1 MDKIGQAYEM
11 LLTGAALILAVLMI
25 ISIIRSVLGPKISD
39 RIIAVNM
46 TGTMVIMV
54 IAILSVYLDE
64 NYLVDVSLIYAMI
77 SFLGV
82 VVLCKVYTGVYLQ
95 KKMTWQ
101 WIRFAL
107 SAACLVTGLV
117 FMILAVFGVNRFHRA
132 LNRMHAAAMGDTLG
146 ILFVFV
152 GLILIRGFSMDSLKL
167 FLVILFFWTAG
178 PVSGHMISRLEAMTD
193 ENLGEILVIRKGKTD
208 KKQKEEEKGD
218 ETL

>member
-1 MDKIGQAYEM
+1 
-11 LLTGAALILAVLMI
+11 
-25 ISIIRSVLGPKISD
+25 
-39 RIIAVNM
+39 
-46 TGTMVIMV
+46 
-54 IAILSVYLDE
+54 
-64 NYLVDVSLIYAMI
+64 
-77 SFLGV
+77 
-82 VVLCKVYTGVYLQ
+82 
-95 KKMTWQ
+95 MTWQ

-117 FMILAVFGVNRFHRA
+117 FMMLAVFGVNRFHRA

-146 ILFVFV
+146 ILFVFA
-152 GLILIRGFSMDSLKL
+152 GLILIRGFSMASFKL
-167 FLVILFFWTAG
+167 LLVILFFWTAG

>member
-1 MDKIGQAYEM
+1 
-11 LLTGAALILAVLMI
+11 
-25 ISIIRSVLGPKISD
+25 
-39 RIIAVNM
+39 
-46 TGTMVIMV
+46 
-54 IAILSVYLDE
+54 
-64 NYLVDVSLIYAMI
+64 
-77 SFLGV
+77 
-82 VVLCKVYTGVYLQ
+82 
-95 KKMTWQ
+95 MTWQ

-146 ILFVFV
+146 SLFVFA

-208 KKQKEEEKGD
+208 KKQKEEEGD

>member
-1 MDKIGQAYEM
+1 
-11 LLTGAALILAVLMI
+11 
-25 ISIIRSVLGPKISD
+25 
-39 RIIAVNM
+39 
-46 TGTMVIMV
+46 
-54 IAILSVYLDE
+54 
-64 NYLVDVSLIYAMI
+64 
-77 SFLGV
+77 
-82 VVLCKVYTGVYLQ
+82 
-95 KKMTWQ
+95 MTWQ

-132 LNRMHAAAMGDTLG
+132 LNRMHAAAMGDTLV
-146 ILFVFV
+146 ILFVFA

>member
-1 MDKIGQAYEM
+1 
-11 LLTGAALILAVLMI
+11 
-25 ISIIRSVLGPKISD
+25 
-39 RIIAVNM
+39 
-46 TGTMVIMV
+46 
-54 IAILSVYLDE
+54 
-64 NYLVDVSLIYAMI
+64 
-77 SFLGV
+77 
-82 VVLCKVYTGVYLQ
+82 
-95 KKMTWQ
+95 MTWQ

-146 ILFVFV
+146 ILFVFA
-152 GLILIRGFSMDSLKL
+152 GLVLIRGFSMDSLKL

>member
-1 MDKIGQAYEM
+1 MM
-11 LLTGAALILAVLMI
+11 
-25 ISIIRSVLGPKISD
+25 
-39 RIIAVNM
+39 
-46 TGTMVIMV
+46 
-54 IAILSVYLDE
+54 
-64 NYLVDVSLIYAMI
+64 
-77 SFLGV
+77 
-82 VVLCKVYTGVYLQ
+82 
-95 KKMTWQ
+95 WQ

-117 FMILAVFGVNRFHRA
+117 FMILAVFGVNRFQRA

-146 ILFVFV
+146 ILFVFA

>member
-1 MDKIGQAYEM
+1 
-11 LLTGAALILAVLMI
+11 
-25 ISIIRSVLGPKISD
+25 
-39 RIIAVNM
+39 
-46 TGTMVIMV
+46 
-54 IAILSVYLDE
+54 
-64 NYLVDVSLIYAMI
+64 
-77 SFLGV
+77 
-82 VVLCKVYTGVYLQ
+82 
-95 KKMTWQ
+95 MTWQ

-146 ILFVFV
+146 ILFVFA

-208 KKQKEEEKGD
+208 KKQKEEDKGD

>member
-1 MDKIGQAYEM
+1 
-11 LLTGAALILAVLMI
+11 
-25 ISIIRSVLGPKISD
+25 
-39 RIIAVNM
+39 
-46 TGTMVIMV
+46 
-54 IAILSVYLDE
+54 
-64 NYLVDVSLIYAMI
+64 
-77 SFLGV
+77 
-82 VVLCKVYTGVYLQ
+82 
-95 KKMTWQ
+95 MTWQ

-146 ILFVFV
+146 ILLVFA

>member
-1 MDKIGQAYEM
+1 
-11 LLTGAALILAVLMI
+11 
-25 ISIIRSVLGPKISD
+25 
-39 RIIAVNM
+39 
-46 TGTMVIMV
+46 
-54 IAILSVYLDE
+54 
-64 NYLVDVSLIYAMI
+64 
-77 SFLGV
+77 
-82 VVLCKVYTGVYLQ
+82 
-95 KKMTWQ
+95 MTWQ

-146 ILFVFV
+146 ILFVFA

-208 KKQKEEEKGD
+208 KKQKEEKGD

>member
-1 MDKIGQAYEM
+1 
-11 LLTGAALILAVLMI
+11 
-25 ISIIRSVLGPKISD
+25 
-39 RIIAVNM
+39 
-46 TGTMVIMV
+46 
-54 IAILSVYLDE
+54 
-64 NYLVDVSLIYAMI
+64 
-77 SFLGV
+77 
-82 VVLCKVYTGVYLQ
+82 
-95 KKMTWQ
+95 MTWQ

-146 ILFVFV
+146 ILFVFA

-193 ENLGEILVIRKGKTD
+193 ENLGEALSFSARYTRESICRRRTGK
-208 KKQKEEEKGD
+208 
-218 ETL
+218 LI

>member
-1 MDKIGQAYEM
+1 
-11 LLTGAALILAVLMI
+11 
-25 ISIIRSVLGPKISD
+25 
-39 RIIAVNM
+39 
-46 TGTMVIMV
+46 
-54 IAILSVYLDE
+54 
-64 NYLVDVSLIYAMI
+64 
-77 SFLGV
+77 
-82 VVLCKVYTGVYLQ
+82 
-95 KKMTWQ
+95 MTWQ

-146 ILFVFV
+146 ILFVFA

-208 KKQKEEEKGD
+208 KKQKDEEKGD

>member
-1 MDKIGQAYEM
+1 MM
-11 LLTGAALILAVLMI
+11 
-25 ISIIRSVLGPKISD
+25 
-39 RIIAVNM
+39 
-46 TGTMVIMV
+46 
-54 IAILSVYLDE
+54 
-64 NYLVDVSLIYAMI
+64 
-77 SFLGV
+77 
-82 VVLCKVYTGVYLQ
+82 
-95 KKMTWQ
+95 WQ

-132 LNRMHAAAMGDTLG
+132 LHRMHAAAMGDTLG
-146 ILFVFV
+146 ILFVFA

-208 KKQKEEEKGD
+208 KKQKEEKGD

>member
-1 MDKIGQAYEM
+1 
-11 LLTGAALILAVLMI
+11 
-25 ISIIRSVLGPKISD
+25 
-39 RIIAVNM
+39 
-46 TGTMVIMV
+46 
-54 IAILSVYLDE
+54 
-64 NYLVDVSLIYAMI
+64 
-77 SFLGV
+77 
-82 VVLCKVYTGVYLQ
+82 
-95 KKMTWQ
+95 MTWQ

-146 ILFVFV
+146 ILFVFA

-193 ENLGEILVIRKGKTD
+193 ENLGEILEIRKGKTD

>member
-1 MDKIGQAYEM
+1 
-11 LLTGAALILAVLMI
+11 
-25 ISIIRSVLGPKISD
+25 
-39 RIIAVNM
+39 
-46 TGTMVIMV
+46 
-54 IAILSVYLDE
+54 
-64 NYLVDVSLIYAMI
+64 
-77 SFLGV
+77 
-82 VVLCKVYTGVYLQ
+82 
-95 KKMTWQ
+95 MTWQ

-117 FMILAVFGVNRFHRA
+117 FMILAEFGVNRFHRA

-146 ILFVFV
+146 ILFVFA
-152 GLILIRGFSMDSLKL
+152 GLFLIRGFSMDSLKL